1 MGAGASI
8 PDAAALLTKDE
19 ALAIVG
25 DAAAWDEA
33 QWEAAE
39 KDSEGRV
46 KAEVLLLAAA
56 AAAATTP
63 SAATVAAAGDGELE
77 EEVNDPLRKHICAM
91 WAAMEKDEKG
101 EVERLKCWDIILK
114 DKELAA
120 LVARDGNAE
129 MGAKMLEAMKSA
141 RALDV
146 NNDGQIS
153 EPEVMRLVS
162 TCVLDSALEALEDN
176 AENGGPSA
184 AGLRAKIE
192 SMWAAIPKDDKGQ
205 VERLKCWRLILAD
218 AELASMVGGG
228 DVAVGKRVLLAMKS
242 SRALDVDHDGQII
255 ATEFFRLLDN
265 HKHYSYHPEDQAPLM
280 KHLSSSGGSGG
291 LLKSLK
297 TPPNLAGAD
306 LILFKLAQKVGAESD
321 AKTSG
326 FGGTHHPAHVNYF
339 KMFKV
344 LDLDVDGGIELDEF
358 NRAVRKSLSVD
369 SKQCSDAEIET
380 MFACLDSDE
389 TGKIT
394 LSEFSSFARGAAQ
407 SAAYHG
413 ELSVYQQRGGAAA
426 KSSSSAARS
435 GGGGGAASNPLSSAL
450 SEAEVAAIREDPK
463 KLAMNRGLHD
473 RKAGKAESAALQR
486 LGTPHLVLWHLAQHV
501 AYETDASHSTSHAK
515 EAAATHPANVSYV
528 KLFKALDM
536 DVDGQVTRDEW
547 ALTLRRTVGVG
558 SRVTD
563 DDLEALFDAINTDK
577 DGGISLRE
585 FAAFARGAS
594 SSSCARGIS
603 HESKER
609 RRNTI
614 G

>member
-1 MGAGASI
+1 M
-8 PDAAALLTKDE
+8 
-19 ALAIVG
+19 G

-56 AAAATTP
+56 AAADGAATTP
-63 SAATVAAAGDGELE
+63 SAAVVAAAGDGELE
-77 EEVNDPLRKHICAM
+77 EEVNDPLRKHIIAM

-120 LVARDGNAE
+120 LVARDGNAAI
-129 MGAKMLEAMKSA
+129 GAKVGGDEGA

-218 AELASMVGGG
+218 AELESMVGGG

-358 NRAVRKSLSVD
+358 NRAIRGLSVN
-369 SKQCSDAEIET
+369 SKQCST
-380 MFACLDSDE
+380 PRSRRS
-389 TGKIT
+389 
-394 LSEFSSFARGAAQ
+394 LSRLRRDRQDHAVGVLPSPGARRRAPPTTASCRSTSRGAEARRP
-407 SAAYHG
+407 S
-413 ELSVYQQRGGAAA
+413 RRRRRRAAA
-426 KSSSSAARS
+426 GRR
-435 GGGGGAASNPLSSAL
+435 
-450 SEAEVAAIREDPK
+450 AIR
-463 KLAMNRGLHD
+463 
-473 RKAGKAESAALQR
+473 
-486 LGTPHLVLWHLAQHV
+486 
-501 AYETDASHSTSHAK
+501 
-515 EAAATHPANVSYV
+515 
-528 KLFKALDM
+528 
-536 DVDGQVTRDEW
+536 
-547 ALTLRRTVGVG
+547 
-558 SRVTD
+558 
-563 DDLEALFDAINTDK
+563 
-577 DGGISLRE
+577 
-585 FAAFARGAS
+585 
-594 SSSCARGIS
+594 
-603 HESKER
+603 
-609 RRNTI
+609 
-614 G
+614 